1 MLLLTAKHT
10 CWMLHIIIFH
20 SQFVVQYANK
30 CLALLPKCVN
40 KCLALLS
47 KIFFADFLQMLA
59 LHPRTYAFG
68 TGPKCS
74 SKCFAL
80 HPKYS
85 KQKSL
90 KPNMFG
96 KKLNRS
102 LVFASKVFEQR
113 VDSYPRWWDKW
124 LAFANVFLHI
134 HIVWTKPAVHPKC
147 SNKSLC
153 FVSKIFEAI
162 PCFSSKVFEQM
173 PWFASKMWANNFL
186 CIQNVWT
193 GAFSCTQHV
202 WTKALLYINNQNV
215 RTNVLIRTSMF
226 EQIPC
231 FCIFFF

>member
-1 MLLLTAKHT
+1 MSKTFLTNRLLLTAKHT

-20 SQFVVQYANK
+20 SQFVVQYSNK
-30 CLALLPKCVN
+30 CLASLPKCVN

-90 KPNMFG
+90 KPKMFG

-102 LVFASKVFEQR
+102 LVFASKVFEQT
-113 VDSYPRWWDKW
+113 RW
-124 LAFANVFLHI
+124 
-134 HIVWTKPAVHPKC
+134 
-147 SNKSLC
+147 
-153 FVSKIFEAI
+153 FVSKMMGQMA
-162 PCFSSKVFEQM
+162 CFCKCLPSHSDCLNKACC
-173 PWFASKMWANNFL
+173 ASK
-186 CIQNVWT
+186 T
-193 GAFSCTQHV
+193 
-202 WTKALLYINNQNV
+202 
-215 RTNVLIRTSMF
+215 F
-226 EQIPC
+226 EQIPLLRIQD
-231 FCIFFF
+231 FWSNSLLFIQSVWTNALVRIQNVSK